1 MLFQIVGKFLKTVF
15 LTAILGLGLGEVQN
29 ISAQTARQ
37 IKFTPCHRILPLTG
51 NLTKKKNNFLYVID
65 LTKGQVL
72 KVNLSGKPASKQI
85 YVNVYHDT
93 NRSDPK
99 SAILQGEIGN
109 NYDLQI
115 EATGKYSIMVYA
127 NKKVARF
134 SLAVD
139 VEDRR
144 WKC

>member
-51 NLTKKKNNFLYVID
+51 NLTKKKNNFLYAIA
-65 LTKGQVL
+65 LTKGQIL
-72 KVNLSGKPASKQI
+72 KINLSSKPAYKQI
-85 YVNVYHDT
+85 YVNVYQGT
-93 NRSDPK
+93 NRSDSK
-99 SAILQGEIGN
+99 LAILQGEIGN
-109 NYDLQI
+109 DYDLQI
-115 EATGKYSIMVYA
+115 EETGKYSIMVYA
-127 NKKVARF
+127 NKKVTRF
-134 SLAVD
+134 SLALD
-139 VEDRR
+139 VEDKR